1 MAILAIQGVK
11 LTAYLKKFLSSFFD
25 FAIFKPL
32 YFICRIFFYKI
43 VIKAYCA
50 QRSLFKKLGWNKIGK
65 NFFSFMFNQRLVHV
79 LVVVIT
85 FLLLFIN
92 FSSRTEAGGLTDL
105 AHKTILASLINP
117 EFSVN
122 NDVDEQLIIETFD
135 REATISPTQQSY
147 LDNLGSFK
155 AQPRVVMEDNMEDDE
170 FTQIIKN
177 GASIVK
183 PEMAETK
190 ITKRDR
196 EEIIT
201 HKVQP
206 GDSVST
212 IAQNYGISVSTILW
226 ENNLSSYSIIRPGD
240 NLDILPMS
248 GITYKIKSG
257 DSISK
262 IAKNY
267 SIEEEKIISANK
279 LADNSL
285 QIGQKLII
293 PGAKKAIYSSYKP
306 TTYTGFAAIKNIVNA
321 PSAKP
326 VVGNKMNWPT
336 VGKRITQYY
345 SWRHHG
351 LDIANKTGTPLY
363 AADAGT
369 VEVVGWGTGYGNQIV
384 INHGGG
390 KKTRYAH
397 CSKFYVKKGDTVAK
411 GQTIAAMGS
420 TGWSTGSHIHFEVII
435 NGAKKNPLNYIR

>member
-1 MAILAIQGVK
+1 
-11 LTAYLKKFLSSFFD
+11 
-25 FAIFKPL
+25 
-32 YFICRIFFYKI
+32 
-43 VIKAYCA
+43 
-50 QRSLFKKLGWNKIGK
+50 
-65 NFFSFMFNQRLVHV
+65 MFNQRLVHV

-92 FSSRTEAGGLTDL
+92 LSTRTEAGGLTDL

-122 NDVDEQLIIETFD
+122 NIADEQLIVETFD
-135 REATISPTQQSY
+135 REAIISPTQQSY

-155 AQPRVVMEDNMEDDE
+155 AQQRVVMENHTEEEDE
-170 FTQIIKN
+170 FLQIIKN
-177 GASIVK
+177 GASIVR
-183 PEMAETK
+183 PEIAETK

-196 EEIIT
+196 EKIIT

-226 ENNLSSYSIIRPGD
+226 ENNLSAYSIIRPGD

-262 IAKNY
+262 VARQYN
-267 SIEEEKIISANK
+267 IEGEKIASVNK
-279 LADNSL
+279 LENNSL
-285 QIGQKLII
+285 KIGQKLII

-306 TTYTGFAAIKNIVNA
+306 TTYTGFEAIKNIVKA

-336 VGKRITQYY
+336 IGKRITQYY

-351 LDIANKTGTPLY
+351 LDIANRTGTPLY

-369 VEVVGWGTGYGNQIV
+369 VEVAGWGTGYGNQIV

-397 CSKFYVKKGDTVAK
+397 CSKFYVKKGNTVTK

-420 TGWSTGSHIHFEVII
+420 TGWSTGSHIHFEIII

>member
-11 LTAYLKKFLSSFFD
+11 LTAYLKKFLSSFFV

-155 AQPRVVMEDNMEDDE
+155 AQPRVVMEDNIKENE
-170 FTQIIKN
+170 FTQVIKDGSSIIR
-177 GASIVK
+177 
-183 PEMAETK
+183 PEMTETK
-190 ITKRDR
+190 ITKRAR
-196 EEIIT
+196 EKIIT
-201 HKVQP
+201 HTVQP

-212 IAQNYGISVSTILW
+212 IAQSYGISVSTILW
-226 ENNLSSYSIIRPGD
+226 ENSLSAYSIIRPGD

-267 SIEEEKIISANK
+267 SIEEDKIISANK
-279 LADNSL
+279 LANNSL

-306 TTYTGFAAIKNIVNA
+306 TTYTGFAAIKNIVKA

-390 KKTRYAH
+390 
-397 CSKFYVKKGDTVAK
+397 
-411 GQTIAAMGS
+411 
-420 TGWSTGSHIHFEVII
+420 
-435 NGAKKNPLNYIR
+435 